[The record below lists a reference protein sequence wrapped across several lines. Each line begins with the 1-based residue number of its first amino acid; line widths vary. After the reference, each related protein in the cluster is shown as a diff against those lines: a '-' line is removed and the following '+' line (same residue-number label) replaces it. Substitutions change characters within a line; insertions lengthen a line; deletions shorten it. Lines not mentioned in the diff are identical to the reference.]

1 MFTMI
6 LMNSTCNIDS
16 NCRLTSKDK
25 EIVMIVLVY
34 RTNQTLGQYLSFY
47 LPILLTPAFKLF

>member
-1 MFTMI
+1 MI